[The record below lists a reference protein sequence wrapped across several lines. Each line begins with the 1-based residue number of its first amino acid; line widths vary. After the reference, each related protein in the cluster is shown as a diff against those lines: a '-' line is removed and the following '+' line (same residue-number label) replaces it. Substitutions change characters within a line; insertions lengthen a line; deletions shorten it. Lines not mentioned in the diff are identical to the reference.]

1 MKGTCTALG
10 VLLLGAS
17 PLIAQDAGDSLST
30 AGVYRASAV
39 VDSVFIDRRL
49 EEAVVPAGDFGSYL
63 LARLGVMPIPED
75 LRLEVAV
82 DTAGVVLRGRIG
94 DLPAEARRELGP
106 LLGMFPPTTPLTG
119 LIRLDKVARE
129 VVRFRLMAITVNGFP
144 LPEPFLA
151 SVMLDVGRR
160 YPVLGRT
167 GRDLF
172 VEVPADAAIVLEAGR
187 VRLIAPPAAPSPSGG

>member
-1 MKGTCTALG
+1 MRGGWWVPLLACLQAAPTA
-10 VLLLGAS
+10 A
-17 PLIAQDAGDSLST
+17 AQSAGDSLTT
-30 AGVYRASAV
+30 AGVYRAAAV

-49 EEAVVPAGDFGSYL
+49 PEAVISPGDFGSYL
-63 LARLGVMPIPED
+63 LARLGVMPIPHD
-75 LRLEVAV
+75 LGLEVTV
-82 DTAGVVLRGRIG
+82 DTGGVVLRGRIG

-106 LLGMFPPTTPLTG
+106 LLGMFPPGTPLTG

-129 VVRFRLMAITVNGFP
+129 VVRFRLMTITVNGFP
-144 LPEPFLA
+144 LPEPLLA

-160 YPVLGRT
+160 YPVLGRS

-187 VRLIAPPAAPSPSGG
+187 VRLIAPPPSDG